1 MFDVIIIGGGPARCN
16 GAIRAGQPGL
26 KVAVVDGEQH
36 LGGTCL
42 NVGCMPAQS
51 LLHASAPYEAAGS
64 ELAKLGIEV
73 EPRLDLAK
81 PMAQKAEAVS
91 KLVNG
96 VEFLFRKNKVEW
108 IRGWGRLE
116 GSGKVIQRDP
126 RRSGRQRWIPQAGPC
141 SRETAADPS
150 TTGGAATAHLAAF
163 KTTP

>member
-42 NVGCMPAQS
+42 NV
-51 LLHASAPYEAAGS
+51 EAAGS

-116 GSGKVIQRDP
+116 GSGRFIQRDP
-126 RRSGRQRWIPQAGPC
+126 RRSGRQRWIAQAGPC
-141 SRETAADPS
+141 RRETAADPS

-163 KTTP
+163 KTIP